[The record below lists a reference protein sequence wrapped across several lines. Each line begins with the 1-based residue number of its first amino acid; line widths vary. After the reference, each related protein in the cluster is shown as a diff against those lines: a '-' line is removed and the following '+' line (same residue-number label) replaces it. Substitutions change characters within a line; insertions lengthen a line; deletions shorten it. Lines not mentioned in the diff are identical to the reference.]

1 MSSRSAVA
9 VLSCA
14 VLSLLSFS
22 IAAASDFRA
31 AWVASVYNL
40 NFPSRPGLPAA
51 EQERQIASI
60 VETAKRAG
68 LNALMVQV
76 RPEGDALYRSELEPW
91 SRFLAG
97 VQGESPGYD
106 PLAVFLEEGSR
117 FGVSIHAWI
126 NPYRAASNSGQPRAS
141 THEAYTLSGAIRR
154 VGSSLWLD
162 PGDPAVRHHVT
173 AVVKDLLDRYA
184 VAGVVLDDY
193 FYPYPTRG
201 NPRGYFPDGTTYSRY
216 RSEGG
221 TLSLDD
227 WRRHNVDQLIS
238 ELHETVK
245 SVRPHALFGV
255 SPFGIYTRGGAPA
268 SVQVE
273 LDQYRDLYADPVKWI
288 RQGWVDYL
296 SPQLYWRDA
305 GSQSYSALLAWWRS
319 SAVNPE
325 GVPIYPSITLDKL
338 SSWPSSE
345 IAHQLSL
352 ERTIK
357 PRADGGFI
365 IWNIG
370 PVMANRKGIAG
381 VIERGAGSPVA
392 EAR

>member
-1 MSSRSAVA
+1 MSSRSAVR
-9 VLSCA
+9 VLACA
-14 VLSLLSFS
+14 FLSFLALS
-22 IAAASDFRA
+22 VSQASDFRA
-31 AWVASVYNL
+31 AWVASVYNI
-40 NFPSRPGLPAA
+40 NFPSRPGLSAE
-51 EQERQIASI
+51 EQERQIANI

-91 SRFLAG
+91 SRFLTG

-106 PLAVFLEEGSR
+106 PLAVFLREGSR
-117 FGVSIHAWI
+117 YGVSIHAWI

-141 THEAYTLSGAIRR
+141 TQEAYSLSGAIRR

-162 PGDPAVRHHVT
+162 PGDPAVRRHVE
-173 AVVKDLLDRYA
+173 AVVKDLLDRYE

-193 FYPYPTRG
+193 FYPYPSRG
-201 NPRGYFPDGTTYSRY
+201 NPRGYFPDTATYSRY
-216 RSEGG
+216 RSGGG

-227 WRRHNVDQLIS
+227 WRRHNVDLLIN

-245 SVRPHALFGV
+245 AVRPNALFGV
-255 SPFGIYTRGGAPA
+255 SPFGIYTHGAPA
-268 SVQVE
+268 SVQAE

-305 GSQSYSALLAWWRS
+305 GPQSYSALLAWWRS
-319 SAVNPE
+319 SAVNPQ

-365 IWNIG
+365 IWNMG
-370 PVMANRKGIAG
+370 PLMANRKGIAG

>member
-1 MSSRSAVA
+1 MSSRRAVA

-14 VLSLLSFS
+14 LLSFLS
-22 IAAASDFRA
+22 VSFSHAGDFRA

-40 NFPSRPGLPAA
+40 NFPSRPGLSAA

-91 SRFLAG
+91 SRFLTG
-97 VQGESPGYD
+97 VQGGSPGYD
-106 PLAVFLEEGSR
+106 PLAVFLQEGSR

-201 NPRGYFPDGTTYSRY
+201 NPSGYFPDSTTYSRY
-216 RSEGG
+216 RSGGG
-221 TLSLDD
+221 TLSLED
-227 WRRHNVDQLIS
+227 WRRHNVDLLIS

-245 SVRPHALFGV
+245 AVRPGALFGV
-255 SPFGIYTRGGAPA
+255 SPFGIYTHGAPA
-268 SVQVE
+268 SVQAE

-305 GSQSYSALLAWWRS
+305 GPPKLLLPCCLGGAAL
-319 SAVNPE
+319 P
-325 GVPIYPSITLDKL
+325 
-338 SSWPSSE
+338 
-345 IAHQLSL
+345 
-352 ERTIK
+352 
-357 PRADGGFI
+357 
-365 IWNIG
+365 
-370 PVMANRKGIAG
+370 
-381 VIERGAGSPVA
+381 
-392 EAR
+392 

>member
-1 MSSRSAVA
+1 MSSRRAVA

-14 VLSLLSFS
+14 LLSFLS
-22 IAAASDFRA
+22 VSLGHAGDFRA

-40 NFPSRPGLPAA
+40 NFPSRPGLPTA

-91 SRFLAG
+91 SRFLTG
-97 VQGESPGYD
+97 VQGGSPGYD
-106 PLAVFLEEGSR
+106 PLAVFLQEGSR

-162 PGDPAVRHHVT
+162 PGDPAVRRHVT

-201 NPRGYFPDGTTYSRY
+201 NPRGYFPDSTTYSRY
-216 RSEGG
+216 RSGGG

-227 WRRHNVDQLIS
+227 WRRHNVDLLIS

-245 SVRPHALFGV
+245 AVRPGALFGV
-255 SPFGIYTRGGAPA
+255 SPFGIYTHGAPA
-268 SVQVE
+268 SVQAE

-305 GSQSYSALLAWWRS
+305 GPQSYSALLSWWRS

-338 SSWPSSE
+338 SSWSSSE

-365 IWNIG
+365 IWNMG
-370 PVMANRKGIAG
+370 PLMANRKGIAG
-381 VIERGAGSPVA
+381 VIERGSGNPVA

>member
-1 MSSRSAVA
+1 MSSRSAVRA
-9 VLSCA
+9 VACA
-14 VLSLLSFS
+14 FLSFLALS
-22 IAAASDFRA
+22 VSQASDFRA
-31 AWVASVYNL
+31 AWVASVYNI
-40 NFPSRPGLPAA
+40 NFPSRPGLSAE

-91 SRFLAG
+91 SRFLTG

-106 PLAVFLEEGSR
+106 PLAVFLREGSR
-117 FGVSIHAWI
+117 YGVSIHAWI
-126 NPYRAASNSGQPRAS
+126 NPYRAASNSAQPRAS
-141 THEAYTLSGAIRR
+141 TQEAYTLSGAIRR

-162 PGDPAVRHHVT
+162 PGDPSVRRHVE

-193 FYPYPTRG
+193 FYPYPSRG
-201 NPRGYFPDGTTYSRY
+201 NPRGYFPDTATYSRY
-216 RSEGG
+216 RSGGG

-227 WRRHNVDQLIS
+227 WRRHNVDLLIS

-245 SVRPHALFGV
+245 AVRPNAFFGV
-255 SPFGIYTRGGAPA
+255 SPFGIYTHGAPA
-268 SVQVE
+268 SVQAE
-273 LDQYRDLYADPVKWI
+273 LDQYRDLYSDPVKWI

-305 GSQSYSALLAWWRS
+305 GPQSYSALLAWWRS
-319 SAVNPE
+319 SAVNPQ

-365 IWNIG
+365 IWNMG
-370 PVMANRKGIAG
+370 PLMANRKGIAG
-381 VIERGAGSPVA
+381 VIERGTGSPVA